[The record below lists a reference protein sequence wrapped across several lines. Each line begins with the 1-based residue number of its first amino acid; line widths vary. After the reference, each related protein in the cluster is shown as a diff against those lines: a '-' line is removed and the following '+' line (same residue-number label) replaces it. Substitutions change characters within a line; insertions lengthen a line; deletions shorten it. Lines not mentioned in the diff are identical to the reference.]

1 MYFCSVFGVYENNAK
16 MNKTI
21 VIAGKDYPLESL
33 DNSVLRHVWVEVR
46 TAFLFYSGSFKDLDF
61 ILLEQKSKQRFTPRK
76 LKMTAERLT
85 TILDKPIVFLFES
98 LPYFERNRLIEQ
110 DVYFV
115 VSGKYAFLPNLLIAA
130 RETEPVKG
138 EKLTAVAQWLLL
150 AHLQGLDLNHKTLK
164 EVEQVSPYQYV
175 TLTRAFRLLEGL
187 KLCSIETDEARF
199 KHVVFS
205 CDKRTLYEQAG
216 EYVISPVK
224 QRLYCDKV
232 GQPQQYKRA
241 GISALS
247 HYSALNPDETT
258 NFALTAEQW
267 RNRDVGDFVNVNP
280 IEGDFCVEIWQYP
293 PIPTDEE
300 YVDKLSLALS
310 LQDDHDPRV
319 EKEVELIIE
328 KMLKS

>member
-1 MYFCSVFGVYENNAK
+1 MYFCGVFSVYENDAK

-21 VIAGKDYPLESL
+21 VIAGKEYPLESL
-33 DNSVLRHVWVEVR
+33 DNSTLRQVWVEGR
-46 TAFLFYSGSFKDLDF
+46 TAFLFYSGSFKGLDF
-61 ILLEQKSKQRFTPRK
+61 VLLKQKSKQRFTPRK
-76 LKMTAERLT
+76 LKMTAERLN
-85 TILDKPIVFLFES
+85 TILGKPVVFLFES

-150 AHLQGLDLNHKTLK
+150 AYLQGVDMNHKTVK
-164 EVEQVSPYQYV
+164 EVEQVSPYRYV
-175 TLTRAFRLLEGL
+175 TLTRAFRLLEEL
-187 KLCSIETDEARF
+187 NLCSMNMDEARF

-205 CDKRTLYEQAG
+205 SDKRTLYEQARK
-216 EYVISPVK
+216 YSISPVK

-232 GQPQQYKRA
+232 GLPQQYKRA

-258 NFALTAEQW
+258 TIALTAEQW
-267 RNRDVGDFVNVNP
+267 RNRDVDDFMNVNP
-280 IEGDFCVEIWQYP
+280 IEGDYCVEIWLYP
-293 PIPTDEE
+293 PIPADEE
-300 YVDKLSLALS
+300 YVDKLSLVFS

-328 KMLKS
+328 KLW

>member
-1 MYFCSVFGVYENNAK
+1 MYENSAK

-21 VIAGKDYPLESL
+21 VIAGKDYLLESL
-33 DNSVLRHVWVEVR
+33 DNSVLRQVWVEVR
-46 TAFLFYSGSFKDLDF
+46 TAFLFYSGFFKDLEF

-76 LKMTAERLT
+76 LKLTAERLN
-85 TILDKPIVFLFES
+85 TILGKPIVFLFES

-110 DVYFV
+110 DVFFV
-115 VSGKYAFLPNLLIAA
+115 VSGKYVFLPNLLIAV
-130 RETEPVKG
+130 RETEPLRG

-150 AHLQGLDLNHKTLK
+150 AYLQSVDMNHKTVK

-187 KLCSIETDEARF
+187 KLCSMETDEARF
-199 KHVVFS
+199 KHVVFNS
-205 CDKRTLYEQAG
+205 DKRTLYEQARQ
-216 EYVISPVK
+216 YFISPVK

-232 GQPQQYKRA
+232 GQIQQYKWA

-258 NFALTAEQW
+258 TFALTAEQW

-280 IEGDFCVEIWQYP
+280 IDGDYCVEIWQYP
-293 PIPTDEE
+293 PISTDEE

-319 EKEVELIIE
+319 EKEVELLIE
-328 KMLKS
+328 RLW